1 MNAMGASAELPDFFW
16 NGDTEYECLR
26 QSIGQTLKH
35 GYAHHIQRLMVTG
48 LYALL
53 IGVHPKRV
61 HEWYLAIYVDA
72 VEWVELPN
80 VLGMSQFAD
89 GA

>member
-1 MNAMGASAELPDFFW
+1 
-16 NGDTEYECLR
+16 
-26 QSIGQTLKH
+26 
-35 GYAHHIQRLMVTG
+35 MVTG

-89 GA
+89 GGLDRIKALRGNGQVHSANE